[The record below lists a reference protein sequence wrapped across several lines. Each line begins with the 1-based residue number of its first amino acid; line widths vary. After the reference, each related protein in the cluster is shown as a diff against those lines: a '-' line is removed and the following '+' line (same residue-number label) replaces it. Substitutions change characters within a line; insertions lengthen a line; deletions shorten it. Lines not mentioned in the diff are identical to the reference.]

1 MRLTVEL
8 YTQIERRILAQTC
21 THTHGVCILCV
32 FSLFGGNDED
42 LFGTRYRPRQG
53 PVFVD
58 LDQGLYRAKE

>member
-8 YTQIERRILAQTC
+8 YTQREKDPSSNMY
-21 THTHGVCILCV
+21 THTRRMYIMC